1 MSKHRKNK
9 FEKKLYR
16 TVNTTTYNVPHLH
29 GDEYRWD
36 RSKNK
41 IVHSELPRFLPM
53 SGKTNRGLDYT
64 PLFMFLLSKTGEKWD
79 QVYSEA
85 IRRLDKPDPVFW
97 LVALHEKDRMNFVR
111 CGESSYYNGLYVD
124 EDGYLKKVS
133 PDLKASDIP
142 VFCNCC
148 TYTLNG
154 KTIKRIN

>member
-111 CGESSYYNGLYVD
+111 CG
-124 EDGYLKKVS
+124 
-133 PDLKASDIP
+133 
-142 VFCNCC
+142 
-148 TYTLNG
+148 
-154 KTIKRIN
+154 